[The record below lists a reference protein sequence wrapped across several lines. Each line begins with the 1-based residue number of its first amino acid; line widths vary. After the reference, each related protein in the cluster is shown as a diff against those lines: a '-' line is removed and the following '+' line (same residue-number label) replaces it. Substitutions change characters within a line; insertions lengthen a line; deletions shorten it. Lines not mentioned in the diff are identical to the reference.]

1 MKTDVRSAFN
11 FSSLIINY
19 LRYFQEFLRW
29 IRNTWRPN
37 NTANSKEKQYKITD
51 LLWWERKEEIMDE
64 ILNLMGR
71 EYTNTK
77 TKGWFQLL
85 HRTFWIKWQMKTN
98 KNYVGEVWK
107 DKKCRM
113 YDCWRSC
120 NESKFSCSH
129 HMPGIVQCWVYAGMP
144 WSSFCGARTDFLKK
158 SGNPDLT
165 RLPKRIITGWA
176 YFLSLWCFIPLRMGN
191 KQSICMFISTV
202 SSDNTA
208 LTTTVMKTFQSY
220 WVSLASHSG
229 KCMNPRLPK
238 LCER

>member
-1 MKTDVRSAFN
+1 
-11 FSSLIINY
+11 
-19 LRYFQEFLRW
+19 
-29 IRNTWRPN
+29 
-37 NTANSKEKQYKITD
+37 
-51 LLWWERKEEIMDE
+51 
-64 ILNLMGR
+64 MGR

-202 SSDNTA
+202 S
-208 LTTTVMKTFQSY
+208 TVIIQRWQLQSWKHFRAIGFPLQVILGNAWIKGFWNYVNSKFIYPDHICWCRCQRRNRQWKPHY
-220 WVSLASHSG
+220 WIGFRGVSYRSFSSILG
-229 KCMNPRLPK
+229 
-238 LCER
+238 